1 MILLNRLR
9 SKRNKPDA
17 LKPKHKGLKVTMHPV
32 RFTNFLEIKSV
43 GGILSLSAFKYHGKL
58 VFELGQQHKSKN
70 ILLDRRELYSP
81 SDHNELSEFLSFV
94 MKKLPPKVNDMRFA
108 ICGQPQ
114 HKEVNDFGE
123 LFGGNRGMQ
132 VKTFVDIDEARNWM
146 SVG

>member
-1 MILLNRLR
+1 
-9 SKRNKPDA
+9 
-17 LKPKHKGLKVTMHPV
+17 
-32 RFTNFLEIKSV
+32 
-43 GGILSLSAFKYHGKL
+43 
-58 VFELGQQHKSKN
+58 
-70 ILLDRRELYSP
+70 
-81 SDHNELSEFLSFV
+81 
-94 MKKLPPKVNDMRFA
+94 MRFA